1 MKTIS
6 KYSFGI
12 GDRFAHEG
20 VNQLKALIQAE
31 KDFGVHF
38 TPVWNKSNR
47 EHTII
52 GTEPMSTRQ
61 EADAAVKA
69 LGYKDQYF
77 CDADHI
83 NRNNVDKFIEACDF
97 FTIDVADYI
106 GKSGSLEERYLP
118 AVREAGK
125 IYRHIAEKKGA
136 DNFVTEVSMDE
147 VDVAQTPEEIKYIL
161 TELAKEKVPLQTFAP
176 KFTGRFN
183 KGVDYVGDLAQFAKE
198 FEEDLKVIAW
208 AVKELGLPA
217 NLKLSIHSGS
227 DKFSIYPIMG
237 RLIRKYD
244 AGIHVKTAGTT
255 WLGATN
261 LLSIAVMAFVQ
272 LPALRRTGVRLRF
285 RIDLHGPG
293 LAETLRLALPA
304 IACTAINLVG
314 LSVMNSCALHVA
326 ANGPASVGYAWMWY
340 QFPYGVLGVALSTA
354 MFTEM
359 SDAVSRGETERFKE
373 HLLAGLLDG
382 HALLRTE
389 LGEELGI
396 FFGLRAGGR
405 VDDGGLSD
413 VLQAELVGEGMDF
426 IGVSDQDDFCKF
438 IAECHIGRRNG
449 ALLEALGKHDALLV
463 GLGTGAKLFDE
474 I

>member
-12 GDRFAHEG
+12 GDRFNHEA
-20 VNQLKALIQAE
+20 VNQLKALIKVE

-47 EHTII
+47 EHTLI
-52 GTEPMSTRQ
+52 GTEPMATRK

-69 LGYKDQYF
+69 LGYTDAYF

-83 NRNNVDKFIEACDF
+83 NLSNVDKFIEACDF

-106 GKSGSLEERYLP
+106 GKTGSLEERYLP
-118 AVREAGK
+118 AVKEAGR

-147 VDVAQTPEEIKYIL
+147 VEVAQTPDEIKYIL

-183 KGVDYVGDLAQFAKE
+183 KGVDYVGDLAQFEKE
-198 FEEDLKVIAW
+198 FEEDLKVIQW

-244 AGIHVKTAGTT
+244 MGIHVKTAGTT
-255 WLGATN
+255 WLEEIIGLSLADPEALKLAKKIYRIALTRMDELTVPYATVIDVDK
-261 LLSIAVMAFVQ
+261 SK
-272 LPALRRTGVRLRF
+272 LPAPDTVDGWDAQTF
-285 RIDLHGPG
+285 
-293 LAETLRLALPA
+293 AKTLRHDESEPLYNPSFRQL
-304 IACTAINLVG
+304 IHV
-314 LSVMNSCALHVA
+314 SFKVA
-326 ANGPASVGYAWMWY
+326 AELRDEYIPALERS
-340 QFPYGVLGVALSTA
+340 
-354 MFTEM
+354 E
-359 SDAVSRGETERFKE
+359 AV
-373 HLLAGLLDG
+373 
-382 HALLRTE
+382 
-389 LGEELGI
+389 
-396 FFGLRAGGR
+396 
-405 VDDGGLSD
+405 
-413 VLQAELVGEGMDF
+413 
-426 IGVSDQDDFCKF
+426 
-438 IAECHIGRRNG
+438 IGREI
-449 ALLEALGKHDALLV
+449 EANIGERHV
-463 GLGTGAKLFDE
+463 RRLFE
-474 I
+474 GRA